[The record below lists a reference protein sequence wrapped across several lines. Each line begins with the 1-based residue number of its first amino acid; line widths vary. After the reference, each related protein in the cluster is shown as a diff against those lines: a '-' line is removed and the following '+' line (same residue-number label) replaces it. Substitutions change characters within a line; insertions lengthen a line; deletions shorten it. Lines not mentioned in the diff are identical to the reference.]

1 MTGFRAN
8 FVFWARQSEKQY
20 NTPVNN
26 ESGSPRLSVQNLSL
40 ARNGR
45 SILSDTS
52 LHVFPGEIVCLLG
65 PSGGGKS
72 SLLRCL
78 NRLTEPPPNSVF
90 YNGQDIHT
98 LDVLALRRQVGM
110 VFQKPALFPGT
121 VAENI
126 LYGPNLQEKM
136 SPPPTIEALLALAGL
151 SSAYAQRDVAQLS
164 GGEAQRV
171 SLARALANRPDTLLL
186 DEPTSAL
193 DPAAQRHIEEAILR
207 LRTVLGVT
215 VLWVTHNVAEATV
228 VADRIYLLL
237 NGRIADE
244 GTPEHVLRPG
254 SEHLTATFAA
264 GELENL

>member
-1 MTGFRAN
+1 MKSN
-8 FVFWARQSEKQY
+8 I
-20 NTPVNN
+20 N
-26 ESGSPRLSVQNLSL
+26 SPRLLVKNLSL

-45 SILSDTS
+45 AVLNNAS
-52 LHVFPGEIVCLLG
+52 LHVSPGEIVCLMG
-65 PSGGGKS
+65 PSGSGKS

-78 NRLTEPPPNSVF
+78 NRLTEPPPDTVF
-90 YNGQDIHT
+90 YNGQDIHS
-98 LDVLALRRQVGM
+98 LDVLTLRRQVGM

-121 VAENI
+121 VTNNI
-126 LYGPNLQEKM
+126 LYGPSLQEKTIL
-136 SPPPTIEALLALAGL
+136 SPDIEELLTLADL
-151 SSAYAQRDVAQLS
+151 PSDYAQRDVAELS

-207 LRTVLGVT
+207 LRTTLGLT
-215 VLWVTHNVAEATV
+215 VLWVTHNVEEAKL

-244 GTPEHVLRPG
+244 GTPEHVFRTG
-254 SEHLTATFAA
+254 SEHLTAVFAA
-264 GELENL
+264 GQLENLA

>member
-1 MTGFRAN
+1 MKSN
-8 FVFWARQSEKQY
+8 I
-20 NTPVNN
+20 N
-26 ESGSPRLSVQNLSL
+26 SPRLLVKNLSL

-45 SILSDTS
+45 AVLNNAS
-52 LHVFPGEIVCLLG
+52 LHVSPGEIVCLMG

-78 NRLTEPPPNSVF
+78 NRLTEPPPGTVF

-121 VAENI
+121 VADNI
-126 LYGPNLQEKM
+126 LYGPNLQEKEV
-136 SPPPTIEALLALAGL
+136 PPNVEELLNLADLPAG
-151 SSAYAQRDVAQLS
+151 YAQRDVTKLS

-171 SLARALANRPDTLLL
+171 SLARALANQPDTLLM

-193 DPAAQRHIEEAILR
+193 DPAAQRHIQEAILR
-207 LRTVLGVT
+207 LRSTLGVT
-215 VLWVTHNVAEATV
+215 VLWVTHNVEEAKL

-237 NGRIADE
+237 DGRIADE
-244 GTPEHVLRPG
+244 GSPDHVLRPG
-254 SEHLTATFAA
+254 SEHLTAVFAA
-264 GELENL
+264 GQLENSA